1 MAHGDIV
8 PPGSGDK
15 DEVRHQTDY
24 DHSPHHGAHQV
35 GMSGLH
41 QMQRLNWVADAHVTI
56 HADAGEEEDAAVEVD
71 VEQEAHNF
79 AGRHPE
85 GPVAVVGVIVDEGGQ
100 RQNVQE
106 VGQGEVEQEDGGGVP
121 GPNLQEEPQSCGI
134 EYEAEDKD
142 QAVGHGKEDVF
153 EVLIKATAEVDDRGV
168 RQVAVPVQNGIGWF
182 HCDSSVGPQ
191 GGAPR
196 RIRVHCK
203 MS

>member
-1 MAHGDIV
+1 MAQGDIV

-15 DEVRHQTDY
+15 DEVRHQTDN
-24 DHSPHHGAHQV
+24 DHGPHGGTHQV

-41 QMQRLNWVADAHVTI
+41 QIQSLNRVADAHVPI

-71 VEQEAHNF
+71 VEQKAHNF

-85 GPVAVVGVIVDEGGQ
+85 GPVVVVTVVVDEGGQ

-134 EYEAEDKD
+134 EDEAKDKD
-142 QAVGHGKEDVF
+142 QAVGHRQEDVF
-153 EVLIKATAEVDDRGV
+153 EVLIKATAEVDDGGV
-168 RQVAVPVQNGIGWF
+168 RGVAVPVQIGMGWF
-182 HCDSSVGPQ
+182 HRDSS
-191 GGAPR
+191 GG
-196 RIRVHCK
+196 H
-203 MS
+203 